1 MTDINQSTPKFLGC
15 LSSSQTQTLYSI
27 ALLSISLLTLSN
39 LPNSASLLFERG
51 SAEEEEEDLLNS
63 RTVLELSIIFS
74 RILAQSALFSS
85 LVSITGTILTRRRLQ
100 IPLQLQALVNL
111 FISSF
116 GSVVLGTLYLSPS
129 LLTSASHELCLFAMR
144 SDSLSSLSR
153 TPDDTLASPWS
164 THQSYSYFSSWPSTN
179 LIGENCDER
188 ASSIV
193 LPILILLS
201 ICNLFHLHLL
211 YVLFSTPPQSL
222 PHPPHPLLPTHH
234 TPNILKFSSDLPTL
248 PPASHEK
255 NLILL

>member
-85 LVSITGTILTRRRLQ
+85 LVSITGTILTETTDTT
-100 IPLQLQALVNL
+100 PTKALVNL

-188 ASSIV
+188 ASSIG
-193 LPILILLS
+193 
-201 ICNLFHLHLL
+201 
-211 YVLFSTPPQSL
+211 
-222 PHPPHPLLPTHH
+222 
-234 TPNILKFSSDLPTL
+234 
-248 PPASHEK
+248 A
-255 NLILL
+255 